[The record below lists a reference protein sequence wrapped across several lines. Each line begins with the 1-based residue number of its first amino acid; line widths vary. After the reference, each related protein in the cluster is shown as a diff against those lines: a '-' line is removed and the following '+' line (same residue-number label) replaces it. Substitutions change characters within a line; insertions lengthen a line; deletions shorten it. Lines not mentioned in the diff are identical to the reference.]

1 MLNFFWGQL
10 HLSQMVIRRSC
21 TIFKEQIFGGKMS
34 IKILNCKFFQSGSLP
49 LWRPPPAALWADP
62 NLLPRRGG
70 MASTG
75 PGQHRRGSLQGRQ
88 RKNRG
93 DDMLLSSTLAGK
105 TYRSSHKLNLFL
117 SGIIFRQMAMQLK
130 TKSINRCCNKM
141 CKCIYLQILSQGTK
155 PLCFYLGRALFL
167 PLNGQKMPCILNHLA
182 VIYLIL
188 QKKFQ
193 KMWTAVS
200 FKTLQFRNST
210 LWNFK
215 RIRNLTWRGIL
226 IWLGYNV
233 SGFWIFCKYF
243 CHFASKWAIMQGP
256 RKS

>member
-1 MLNFFWGQL
+1 MLNW
-10 HLSQMVIRRSC
+10 I
-21 TIFKEQIFGGKMS
+21 
-34 IKILNCKFFQSGSLP
+34 KFFQSGSLP
-49 LWRPPPAALWADP
+49 LWRPPPAALWVDP

-75 PGQHRRGSLQGRQ
+75 PGQHSRGSLQGRQ
-88 RKNRG
+88 RKDRG

-105 TYRSSHKLNLFL
+105 TEDALLINWIYSSVWHHFSSNGYAAKNEINKSMLQQNVQMYLFANLITGDKATLFL
-117 SGIIFRQMAMQLK
+117 SGQGFVSATQWTKNAMHF
-130 TKSINRCCNKM
+130 KS
-141 CKCIYLQILSQGTK
+141 
-155 PLCFYLGRALFL
+155 LGRDLFDL
-167 PLNGQKMPCILNHLA
+167 TKNAP
-182 VIYLIL
+182 
-188 QKKFQ
+188 

-215 RIRNLTWRGIL
+215 RIRNLTWRDIL

-243 CHFASKWAIMQGP
+243 
-256 RKS
+256 